1 MDKAFASIAIMFC
14 ILWAS
19 SCSTALE
26 RQEYVRWVEDYA
38 NGLHTQKTA
47 AGFVFDLQYL
57 PAAYQ
62 SLLNNQSRLT
72 ANEEQG
78 MQYYTLKISLEGATG
93 DIISYGVRDMSEKQQ
108 RLYYFSYLFQNDL
121 YLEEVGKKRPCVLF
135 HFEQSDLQTSRT
147 FVLGFETSG
156 ETTEG
161 SSLVIDSQQFD
172 SLPIKIKVSKQNI
185 PVLKL

>member
-1 MDKAFASIAIMFC
+1 MDKAFARLAIMFC
-14 ILWAS
+14 ILLA
-19 SCSTALE
+19 SCSRTLE
-26 RQEYVRWVEDYA
+26 REEYVRWVEDYT
-38 NGLHTQKTA
+38 NGLHIQKAA

-57 PAAYQ
+57 PAAYR
-62 SLLNNQSRLT
+62 SLLNSPSGT
-72 ANEEQG
+72 PTSAEQG
-78 MQYYTLKISLEGATG
+78 MQYYTLKIDLKDSPG
-93 DIISYGVRDMSEKQQ
+93 DIISYHVRDISEKQQ

-121 YLEEVGKKRPCVLF
+121 YLEEAGEKIPCVLF

-156 ETTEG
+156 ETLEE